1 MKHWY
6 NSAGAMVTNVGAAG
20 DYTMNETVMRPDLDF
35 GIGAKALSGS
45 FTVQLWVEIGGA
57 RANLGA
63 ATTVAVG
70 TPVLWPDQ
78 YSMVGQH
85 GITVAATTAGVL
97 EVAVDQ

>member
-1 MKHWY
+1 MKHWLG
-6 NSAGAMVTNVGAAG
+6 SAGARVTDLGAAG
-20 DYTMNETVMRPDLDF
+20 DYLMVENELRPDLDF

-57 RANLGA
+57 RSNLGSATVVA
-63 ATTVAVG
+63 AG
-70 TPVLWPDQ
+70 SPVLWPDQ

-85 GITVAATTAGVL
+85 GVTVAVTTPGVL